1 MNTKPFTGNFDFTS
15 PINQDNGY
23 TVKNLVKETKS
34 TMDIT
39 INEDGTGH
47 VIWDI
52 DELDMEECIGLWFN
66 ENELTDYDGV
76 FDLPEQLITFLT
88 NQGYNMAWAE

>member
-1 MNTKPFTGNFDFTS
+1 MCTKPFTGNFEFNS
-15 PINQDNGY
+15 PFNLDNGY
-23 TVKNLVKETKS
+23 TVNNLVKQTKS
-34 TMDIT
+34 LMNIT

-52 DELDMEECIGLWFN
+52 EELEMEEGIGLWFV

-76 FDLPEQLITFLT
+76 FDLPLQLITFLS
-88 NQGYNMAWAE
+88 NQGYNMAWAG